1 VGGEAPHHH
10 HNHNPQS
17 HHRNIMSKPTSPGVI
32 ILSFRPIKIKLFRS
46 NKSSL
51 LVVHGSCIGG
61 SLNRIRTDDK
71 AQVHVRPSSLSTSS
85 LSITFAKAA
94 SAIIDDIECA
104 ATSLLMDEESILLLN
119 KGCWVDADPTKL
131 VVINAL
137 ANIERNRKG
146 DRLVECTEL
155 LAVQEQR
162 ADESHRHSED
172 YSTKDGYRIQ
182 QYHKINDDNYITK
195 QRHENEIC
203 YTSTVTDHLSN
214 QIDLKCERHTIFA
227 RWLVDT
233 YGKEWL
239 SRGSGVLDVAGGNG
253 MISQTLTDM
262 GVPSTLLDPDPR
274 CSRHREDFI
283 GSDHHHHAT
292 TRVTP
297 STITIN
303 TATMSP
309 FKVIPL
315 PLNGDGANL
324 TSRNDDVGDV
334 INNCSLIC
342 GLHPDQAT
350 EAIVALALRLNV
362 PFAIVYVFF

>member
-1 VGGEAPHHH
+1 
-10 HNHNPQS
+10 
-17 HHRNIMSKPTSPGVI
+17 
-32 ILSFRPIKIKLFRS
+32 
-46 NKSSL
+46 
-51 LVVHGSCIGG
+51 
-61 SLNRIRTDDK
+61 
-71 AQVHVRPSSLSTSS
+71 
-85 LSITFAKAA
+85 
-94 SAIIDDIECA
+94 
-104 ATSLLMDEESILLLN
+104 
-119 KGCWVDADPTKL
+119 
-131 VVINAL
+131 
-137 ANIERNRKG
+137 
-146 DRLVECTEL
+146 
-155 LAVQEQR
+155 
-162 ADESHRHSED
+162 
-172 YSTKDGYRIQ
+172 
-182 QYHKINDDNYITK
+182 
-195 QRHENEIC
+195 
-203 YTSTVTDHLSN
+203 
-214 QIDLKCERHTIFA
+214 
-227 RWLVDT
+227 
-233 YGKEWL
+233 
-239 SRGSGVLDVAGGNG
+239 